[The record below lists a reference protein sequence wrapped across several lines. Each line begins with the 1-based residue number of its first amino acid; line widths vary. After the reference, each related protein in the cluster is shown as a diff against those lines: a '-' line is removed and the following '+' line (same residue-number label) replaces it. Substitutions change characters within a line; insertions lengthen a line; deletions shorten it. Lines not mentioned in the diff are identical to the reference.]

1 MFKFFYFFTGIHN
14 STNNETISTTESVAN
29 NMNNCCSAKN
39 VNQCNQT
46 STGNNNT
53 NQFLE
58 QENFELEKIIENAL
72 DLEEELHY
80 KNTLNSVLNNLILD
94 ATNSQC
100 FKNDNNE
107 TLENPV
113 IKKIKLDDDSK
124 CVPSANARP
133 SEKIFQNSPNIY
145 YSSTSNHFKPQ
156 KQYDTV
162 LNSDKA
168 LNDQNGNIKCEEI
181 ITYKD
186 KKNLMNKLNDYYAKQ
201 FNRYLISKKN

>member
-14 STNNETISTTESVAN
+14 STNNETISTTESVAS

-80 KNTLNSVLNNLILD
+80 KNTLNSVLN
-94 ATNSQC
+94 
-100 FKNDNNE
+100 
-107 TLENPV
+107 
-113 IKKIKLDDDSK
+113 KIQKTT
-124 CVPSANARP
+124 V
-133 SEKIFQNSPNIY
+133 KIFC
-145 YSSTSNHFKPQ
+145 T
-156 KQYDTV
+156 
-162 LNSDKA
+162 
-168 LNDQNGNIKCEEI
+168 
-181 ITYKD
+181 
-186 KKNLMNKLNDYYAKQ
+186 KL
-201 FNRYLISKKN
+201 S

>member
-100 FKNDNNE
+100 FKNDNNK

-113 IKKIKLDDDSK
+113 IKK
-124 CVPSANARP
+124 
-133 SEKIFQNSPNIY
+133 
-145 YSSTSNHFKPQ
+145 T
-156 KQYDTV
+156 
-162 LNSDKA
+162 
-168 LNDQNGNIKCEEI
+168 
-181 ITYKD
+181 
-186 KKNLMNKLNDYYAKQ
+186 
-201 FNRYLISKKN
+201 